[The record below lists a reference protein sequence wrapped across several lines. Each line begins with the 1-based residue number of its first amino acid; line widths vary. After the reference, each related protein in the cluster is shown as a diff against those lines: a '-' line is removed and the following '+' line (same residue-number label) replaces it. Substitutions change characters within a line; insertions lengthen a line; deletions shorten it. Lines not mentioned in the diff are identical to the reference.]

1 MYRLEFLSELPER
14 LELMISKRQYRAA
27 VEVFNKSV
35 KVLEKH
41 SHVLSFKNILERT
54 QIMMTDLRGKVLAGL
69 DDPKLEVQELTSNL
83 AVLR

>member
-1 MYRLEFLSELPER
+1 
-14 LELMISKRQYRAA
+14 MISEKQYRAA

-54 QIMMTDLRGKVLAGL
+54 QIMMTDLRGKVRATYANITQRGIAANRMLSFDTGFNR
-69 DDPKLEVQELTSNL
+69 T
-83 AVLR
+83 